1 MAKTALSYSLVL
13 AVKMNDGTNG
23 FTFMHQIESIID
35 LIQAHGV
42 RNEVIEGEFTIH
54 ITLYD
59 AR

>member
-1 MAKTALSYSLVL
+1 
-13 AVKMNDGTNG
+13 
-23 FTFMHQIESIID
+23 MHQIESIID